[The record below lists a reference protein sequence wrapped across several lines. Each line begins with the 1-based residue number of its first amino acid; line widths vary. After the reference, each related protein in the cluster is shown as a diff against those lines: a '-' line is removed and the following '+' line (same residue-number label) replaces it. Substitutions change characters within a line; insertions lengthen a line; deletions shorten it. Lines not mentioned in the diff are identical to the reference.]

1 VNVLGS
7 HVLPGVVLVIVS
19 SALLLGWELMRFG
32 FIKDARLRWLKN
44 VRLRWLISGSGITLG
59 VVSLALIVIRFL
71 VVQ

>member
-1 VNVLGS
+1 VNFLGS
-7 HVLPGVVLVIVS
+7 HVLPGIVLIIVS

-44 VRLRWLISGSGITLG
+44 VQLRWLLSCSGLTLG
-59 VVSLALIVIRFL
+59 VVSLVLIAIRFL